1 MNDMTTAK
9 VTKVTIIDRIRGYFK
24 MRKIRKQ
31 IAERR
36 KVLDEMLAEM
46 PTKPNYIIRD
56 NRITY

>member
-1 MNDMTTAK
+1 MNDMTTA
-9 VTKVTIIDRIRGYFK
+9 KVTIIDRIRGYFK

-36 KVLDEMLAEM
+36 KVLDEILAEM

>member
-1 MNDMTTAK
+1 MDTTFTTA
-9 VTKVTIIDRIRGYFK
+9 KVTIIDRIRGYFQ

-46 PTKPNYIIRD
+46 PTKPNYNIHD
-56 NRITY
+56 NDITY

>member
-1 MNDMTTAK
+1 MTTAR
-9 VTKVTIIDRIRGYFK
+9 VTIIDRIRGFFK

-46 PTKPNYIIRD
+46 PTKPCYNID
-56 NRITY
+56 NNDTIYLP

>member
-9 VTKVTIIDRIRGYFK
+9 VTIIDRIRDYFK

-46 PTKPNYIIRD
+46 PTKPNYIICD

>member
-1 MNDMTTAK
+1 MDTTFTTA
-9 VTKVTIIDRIRGYFK
+9 KVTIIDRIRGYFQ

-46 PTKPNYIIRD
+46 PTKPNYYIHGKD
-56 NRITY
+56 TLY